1 VSYAD
6 RDEPELCTQP
16 VMVTCCIC
24 GLRMQ
29 ADPIDLAYEHDDA
42 EYVCLYCTRDQQ
54 AAQREQRKSA

>member
-1 VSYAD
+1 VSVCD
-6 RDEPELCTQP
+6 RDEPELLTEP
-16 VMVTCCIC
+16 VMVECGRC

-29 ADPIDLAYEHDDA
+29 ADPIDLAYEQDDA